1 MPSWSLSL
9 TLQRFQR
16 SFRAMGIFTK
26 QRQANC
32 RNGALVDFINQL
44 LKACLVLVMATP
56 FALAQAEQVVRVGFF
71 PNITHAQALVASNM
85 SREGAGWFESRLGEP
100 VKIEWSIY
108 NAGPSAM
115 EAFFTKAIDMTY
127 VGPSPVV
134 NAHARAN
141 GKEVRVMSGSMR
153 GGEALVVRGNTITS
167 ADGLRGKII
176 ATPQLGNT
184 QDVEC
189 RAWLLKQ
196 GIKVTLVG
204 GDAHVIPTA
213 NPDMLQLFTQ
223 KKLDAAWTVE
233 PWVTRLINE
242 ADGSIFHTDPN
253 ALTTVLAGRVGFLQ
267 ERPDLASKF
276 LEAHQKLTDWIQ
288 ANPDEARRRV
298 RDELSAISRRE
309 ISQKLIDEAWTRLN
323 PNTSISVEPFNEFLQ
338 HAREVGFL
346 RARVDMKNLL
356 WQP

>member
-1 MPSWSLSL
+1 MGV
-9 TLQRFQR
+9 FQ
-16 SFRAMGIFTK
+16 K
-26 QRQANC
+26 QRQS
-32 RNGALVDFINQL
+32 RDHRMGILVDFIDQL
-44 LKACLVLVMATP
+44 FKTCLVLLVVAP
-56 FALAQAEQVVRVGFF
+56 FAIASAEQVVRVGFF

-85 SREGAGWFESRLGEP
+85 SREGKGWFESRLGEP
-100 VKIEWSIY
+100 VKLEWSIY

-141 GKEVRVMSGSMR
+141 GKEVRVMAGSMR
-153 GGEALVVRGNTITS
+153 GGEALVVHGNMITS
-167 ADGLRGKII
+167 VDDLRGKTI

-204 GDAHVIPTA
+204 GDARVIPTA

-242 ADGSIFHTDPN
+242 ADGRIFHSDPK
-253 ALTTVLAGRVGFLQ
+253 ALTTVLAGRVGFLE
-267 ERPDLASKF
+267 ERPALAAKF
-276 LEAHQKLTDWIQ
+276 AEAHQNLTDWIRE
-288 ANPDEARRRV
+288 NPEEARRRV
-298 RDELSAISRRE
+298 RDELSAITRRE
-309 ISQKLIDEAWTRLN
+309 IPQKLVDEAWTRLD
-323 PNTSISVEPFNEFLQ
+323 PNTSISIEPFESFLQ

-346 RARVDMKNLL
+346 RARVDLKNLL

>member
-1 MPSWSLSL
+1 M
-9 TLQRFQR
+9 TLDRFQR

-26 QRQANC
+26 QREANC
-32 RNGALVDFINQL
+32 RNGALVDFIDQL
-44 LKACLVLVMATP
+44 LKACIILVVATP

-167 ADGLRGKII
+167 ADGLRGKVI

-242 ADGSIFHTDPN
+242 ADGSIFHSDPN

-276 LEAHQKLTDWIQ
+276 LEAHQKLTEWIQ
-288 ANPDEARRRV
+288 SNPDEARRRV
-298 RDELSAISRRE
+298 RNELSAISRRE
-309 ISQKLIDEAWTRLN
+309 ISQKLVDEAWTRLN

>member
-1 MPSWSLSL
+1 MFL
-9 TLQRFQR
+9 
-16 SFRAMGIFTK
+16 
-26 QRQANC
+26 
-32 RNGALVDFINQL
+32 LV
-44 LKACLVLVMATP
+44 ASP
-56 FALAQAEQVVRVGFF
+56 FSVAHAEQVVRVGFF

-85 SREGAGWFESRLGEP
+85 SREGNGWFESRLGET
-100 VKIEWSIY
+100 VKLEWSIY

-141 GKEVRVMSGSMR
+141 GKEVRVMAGSMR
-153 GGEALVVRGNTITS
+153 GGEALVVRGDMIAS
-167 ADGLRGKII
+167 VDDLRGKTI

-204 GDAHVIPTA
+204 GDARVIPTA

-242 ADGSIFHTDPN
+242 ADGSIFHSDPN

-267 ERPDLASKF
+267 EHPALAARF
-276 LEAHQKLTDWIQ
+276 AEAHKSLTEWIQ
-288 ANPDEARRRV
+288 ANPEEARRRV
-298 RDELSAISRRE
+298 RDELSAITRRE
-309 ISQKLIDEAWTRLN
+309 ISKKLVDEAWTRLN
-323 PNTSISVEPFNEFLQ
+323 PNTSISIEPFEAFLQ
-338 HAREVGFL
+338 HARKVGFL
-346 RARVDMKNLL
+346 RARVDLKNLL

>member
-16 SFRAMGIFTK
+16 SFRTMGIFTK
-26 QRQANC
+26 R
-32 RNGALVDFINQL
+32 REVHDRMGALVDSIDQL
-44 LKACLVLVMATP
+44 LKACILLFLFVP
-56 FALAQAEQVVRVGFF
+56 FARAQAEQVIRVGFF

-85 SREGAGWFESRLGEP
+85 SRGGSGWFESRMGQP

-153 GGEALVVRGNTITS
+153 GGEALVVRGNAITS
-167 ADGLRGKII
+167 ADDLRGKTI

-189 RAWLLKQ
+189 RAWLLAQ

-204 GDAHVIPTA
+204 GDARVIPTT

-242 ADGSIFHTDPN
+242 ADGSIFHSDPN
-253 ALTTVLAGRVGFLQ
+253 ALTTVLAGRMGFLQ
-267 ERPDLASKF
+267 EHTDLASKF
-276 LEAHQKLTDWIQ
+276 LEAHRGLTDWMQ
-288 ANPDEARRRV
+288 ANPEEARRRV
-298 RDELSAISRRE
+298 RDELSTIMRRE

-323 PNTSISVEPFNEFLQ
+323 PNTSVSIEPFNEFLQ
-338 HAREVGFL
+338 HAREVGFI
-346 RARVDMKNLL
+346 RARVDLKNLL

>member
-1 MPSWSLSL
+1 
-9 TLQRFQR
+9 
-16 SFRAMGIFTK
+16 MGIFTK
-26 QRQANC
+26 QREAC
-32 RNGALVDFINQL
+32 SRIGALVDFINQL
-44 LKACLVLVMATP
+44 LKACLILVMATP
-56 FALAQAEQVVRVGFF
+56 FALAQVQQVVRVGFF
-71 PNITHAQALVASNM
+71 PNITHAQALVAANM

-141 GKEVRVMSGSMR
+141 GKEVSVMSGAMR
-153 GGEALVVRGNTITS
+153 GGEALVVRGNTINS
-167 ADGLRGKII
+167 PDALRGKTI

-204 GDAHVIPTA
+204 GDARVIPTA
-213 NPDMLQLFTQ
+213 NPDILQLFTQ

-233 PWVTRLINE
+233 PWVTRLVNE
-242 ADGSIFHTDPN
+242 ADGRIFHSDPN
-253 ALTTVLAGRVGFLQ
+253 ALTTVLAGRVGFL
-267 ERPDLASKF
+267 EARPALAARF
-276 LEAHQKLTDWIQ
+276 VEAHKGLTDWIR
-288 ANPDEARRRV
+288 ANPEEARRRV
-298 RDELSAISRRE
+298 RDELSAITRRE
-309 ISQKLIDEAWTRLN
+309 ISQKLVDEAWTRLA
-323 PNTSISVEPFNEFLQ
+323 PDTAISLEPFEAFLQ

-346 RARVDMKNLL
+346 RARVDLKNLL

>member
-1 MPSWSLSL
+1 MC
-9 TLQRFQR
+9 RFGKNKDGSESR
-16 SFRAMGIFTK
+16 IRI
-26 QRQANC
+26 
-32 RNGALVDFINQL
+32 LVDFIDQL
-44 LKACLVLVMATP
+44 FRVCLFLAVATP
-56 FALAQAEQVVRVGFF
+56 FASARAERVVRVGFF
-71 PNITHAQALVASNM
+71 PNITHAQALVAANM
-85 SREGAGWFESRLGEP
+85 SRGGEGWFESRLGEP

-141 GKEVRVMSGSMR
+141 GKEVRVMSGAMR
-153 GGEALVVRGNTITS
+153 GGEALVVRAGTITS
-167 ADGLRGKII
+167 VDDLKGKTI

-189 RAWLLKQ
+189 RAWLLSQ

-204 GDAHVIPTA
+204 GDARVIPTA

-242 ADGSIFHTDPN
+242 AGGGIFHSDGN
-253 ALTTVLAGRVGFLQ
+253 SLTTVLAGRVGFL
-267 ERPDLASKF
+267 EENPAIAAAF
-276 LEAHQKLTDWIQ
+276 LEAHRALTEWIR
-288 ANPDEARRRV
+288 ANPAEARRRV
-298 RDELSAISRRE
+298 RDELSAITRRE
-309 ISQKLIDEAWTRLN
+309 ISQKLVDEAWTRLD
-323 PNTSISVEPFNEFLQ
+323 PDTTLSIEPFETFLR

-346 RARVDMKNLL
+346 RARVDLKNLL

>member
-1 MPSWSLSL
+1 MSS
-9 TLQRFQR
+9 
-16 SFRAMGIFTK
+16 AH
-26 QRQANC
+26 
-32 RNGALVDFINQL
+32 
-44 LKACLVLVMATP
+44 
-56 FALAQAEQVVRVGFF
+56 AQQVVRVGLF

-85 SREGAGWFESRLGEP
+85 SRTGQGWFESRLGEP

-141 GKEVRVMSGSMR
+141 GKEVRVMAGSMR
-153 GGEALVVRGNTITS
+153 GGEALVVRGDTITS
-167 ADGLRGKII
+167 VESLKGKSI

-204 GDAHVIPTA
+204 GEARVIPTA

-233 PWVTRLINE
+233 PWVTRLIKE
-242 ADGSIFHTDPN
+242 AGGRIFHSDPN

-267 ERPDLASKF
+267 EHPDLAARF
-276 LEAHQKLTDWIQ
+276 VEAHRQLTEWIRQ
-288 ANPDEARRRV
+288 NPEEARRRV
-298 RDELSAISRRE
+298 RDELSAITRRE
-309 ISQKLIDEAWTRLN
+309 ISQKLVDEAWTRLD
-323 PNTSISVEPFNEFLQ
+323 PNATISIEPFESFLQ

-346 RARVDMKNLL
+346 RARVDLKNLL

>member
-1 MPSWSLSL
+1 MRGIRIQ
-9 TLQRFQR
+9 TNATTRR
-16 SFRAMGIFTK
+16 SG
-26 QRQANC
+26 
-32 RNGALVDFINQL
+32 GLVDFINQL
-44 LKACLVLVMATP
+44 LAAFFLLSVAAP
-56 FALAQAEQVVRVGFF
+56 FSTIHAQQVVRVGLF
-71 PNITHAQALVASNM
+71 PNITHAQALVAANM
-85 SREGAGWFESRLGEP
+85 SREGKGWFESRLGKP

-141 GKEVRVMSGSMR
+141 GKEVRVLAGSMR
-153 GGEALVVRGNTITS
+153 GGEALVVRNGTVHS
-167 ADGLRGKII
+167 VDDLRGKSI

-189 RAWLLKQ
+189 RAWLLKH

-204 GDAHVIPTA
+204 GDARVIPTA

-223 KKLDAAWTVE
+223 GKLDASWTVE
-233 PWVTRLINE
+233 PWVTRLMNE
-242 ADGSIFHTDPN
+242 AQGVIFHSDPN
-253 ALTTVLAGRVGFLQ
+253 ALTTILAGRVGFLD
-267 ERPDLASKF
+267 EHPAMAAAF
-276 LEAHQKLTDWIQ
+276 VEAHRSLTEWIR
-288 ANPDEARRRV
+288 ANPEEARRRV
-298 RDELSAISRRE
+298 RDELSAINRRE
-309 ISQKLIDEAWTRLN
+309 ISQKLVDEAWTRLN
-323 PNTSISVEPFNEFLQ
+323 PDTAISLEPFESFLQ

-346 RARVDMKNLL
+346 RARVDLKNLL

>member
-1 MPSWSLSL
+1 
-9 TLQRFQR
+9 
-16 SFRAMGIFTK
+16 MG
-26 QRQANC
+26 
-32 RNGALVDFINQL
+32 GLVDFIDQL
-44 LKACLVLVMATP
+44 FKTCLVLLVVAP
-56 FALAQAEQVVRVGFF
+56 FAIASAEQVVRVGFF

-85 SREGAGWFESRLGEP
+85 SREGKGWFEYRLGEP
-100 VKIEWSIY
+100 VKLEWSIY

-141 GKEVRVMSGSMR
+141 GKEVRVMAGSMR
-153 GGEALVVRGNTITS
+153 GGEALVVRGDTITS
-167 ADGLRGKII
+167 VDALRGKTI

-204 GDAHVIPTA
+204 GDARVIPTA

-242 ADGSIFHTDPN
+242 ADGRIFHSDTK
-253 ALTTVLAGRVGFLQ
+253 ALTTVLAGRVGFLE
-267 ERPDLASKF
+267 ERPALAAKF
-276 LEAHQKLTDWIQ
+276 AEAHQNLTDWIR

-298 RDELSAISRRE
+298 RDELSAITRRE
-309 ISQKLIDEAWTRLN
+309 IPQKLVDEAWTRLD
-323 PNTSISVEPFNEFLQ
+323 PNTSISIEPFESFLQ

-346 RARVDMKNLL
+346 RARVDLKNLL

>member
-1 MPSWSLSL
+1 MGV
-9 TLQRFQR
+9 FQKQCQSR
-16 SFRAMGIFTK
+16 SCQIG
-26 QRQANC
+26 
-32 RNGALVDFINQL
+32 GLVDFIDQL
-44 LKACLVLVMATP
+44 FKTCMFLLVAAP
-56 FALAQAEQVVRVGFF
+56 FFTVSAQQVVRVGFF

-85 SREGAGWFESRLGEP
+85 SREGNGWFESRLGEP
-100 VKIEWSIY
+100 VKLEWSIY

-141 GKEVRVMSGSMR
+141 GKEVRVMAGSMR
-153 GGEALVVRGNTITS
+153 GGEALVVRGGEITS
-167 ADGLRGKII
+167 VDDLRGKTI

-204 GDAHVIPTA
+204 GDARVIPTA

-233 PWVTRLINE
+233 PWVTRLVNE
-242 ADGSIFHTDPN
+242 ADGRIFHSDPN
-253 ALTTVLAGRVGFLQ
+253 ALTTVLAGRVGFL
-267 ERPDLASKF
+267 EEHPELAARF
-276 LEAHQKLTDWIQ
+276 VEAHKSLTEWIRE
-288 ANPDEARRRV
+288 NPEEARRRV
-298 RDELSAISRRE
+298 RDELSAITRRE
-309 ISQKLIDEAWTRLN
+309 ISQKLVDEAWKRLD
-323 PNTSISVEPFNEFLQ
+323 PNTGISVEPFDAFLQ

-346 RARVDMKNLL
+346 RARVDLKNLL